1 MKLLGNTFVLLFLLT
16 FSQKYFYWRF
26 AKDLV
31 CKIQKGQLDAYFG
44 KVNNNHLNIKYSIKV
59 NPEKFLDAK
68 IVITKGIIKAEVNRN
83 K

>member
-1 MKLLGNTFVLLFLLT
+1 MKLLGNAFVLLFLLT

-26 AKDLV
+26 AEDIVNKV
-31 CKIQKGQLDAYFG
+31 QKGQLDAYFG
-44 KVNNNHLNIKYSIKV
+44 KVNNNHLNIKYSIKD

-68 IVITKGIIKAEVNRN
+68 VVIRKGIIKAEVNRN